1 MTTIKLIRWSG
12 VATMAGGIILAITAI
27 ITGLAEMSTPVEE
40 ALSVTARTNVWQ
52 ITMPLMLVAMILVL
66 LGLAGLY
73 GRQAEQAGSFGLV
86 AFVFAFVG
94 TALAVG
100 LMWVFA
106 FVVPTLA
113 EAAPAVLDAEEP
125 PGTLGIAL
133 FLSFILFTLGWLLFG
148 VASLRARVFPRW
160 ASVLLIIG
168 AILSFIV
175 DMLPFDMPI
184 PLDLLV
190 LGTGLA
196 WMGYT
201 LWSGT
206 ARPAVTPEAAV
217 EY

>member
-1 MTTIKLIRWSG
+1 MTTVKLIRWSG
-12 VATMAGGIILAITAI
+12 VAAIAGGIILAITAI

-52 ITMPLMLVAMILVL
+52 ITMPLMLAAMILVL

-125 PGTLGIAL
+125 PGTLGVAL

-148 VASLRARVFPRW
+148 VASLRTRVFPRW

-175 DMLPFDMPI
+175 DILPFDMPI

-206 ARPAVTPEAAV
+206 ARPAVIPEAAV